1 MFWRNH
7 WKSVVLALLIF
18 TLSVMPA
25 DRVPRVGFLKIPHA
39 DKLVHCFLYFVFGTL
54 LISGFNRLKVQRGVT
69 NLALLWAAAISIPYG
84 MGMELIQ
91 HFFTSRSA
99 SWFDVV
105 ANIMGFLVAALL
117 YRIINRSTKGYI

>member
-1 MFWRNH
+1 
-7 WKSVVLALLIF
+7 
-18 TLSVMPA
+18 
-25 DRVPRVGFLKIPHA
+25 
-39 DKLVHCFLYFVFGTL
+39 
-54 LISGFNRLKVQRGVT
+54 
-69 NLALLWAAAISIPYG
+69 LLWAAAISIPYG

-117 YRIINRSTKGYI
+117 YRIINRSTKATYSYQKISAVFL